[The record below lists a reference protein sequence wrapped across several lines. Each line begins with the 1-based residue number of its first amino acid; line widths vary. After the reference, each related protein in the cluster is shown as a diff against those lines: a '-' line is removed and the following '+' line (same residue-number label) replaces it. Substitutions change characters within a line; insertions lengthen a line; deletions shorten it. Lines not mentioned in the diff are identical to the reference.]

1 MDRKEFLAQLGIGSA
16 AAMAITCLQACTK
29 SGTGGGSSVDFTIDI
44 TSSQFSALKNA
55 GGSVVYQGIIIAK
68 TTTGSYLAVSSR
80 CPHEGVTVNFSSG
93 NNQFI
98 CNAHNSV
105 FSSTGSRISGPA
117 NTGLTQYKTELSGNS
132 LRVFA

>member
-1 MDRKEFLAQLGIGSA
+1 MDRKEFLSQLGVGSA
-16 AAMAITCLQACTK
+16 AALAITCLQACSKTAM
-29 SGTGGGSSVDFTIDI
+29 GGSSVDFTVDLN
-44 TSSQFSALKNA
+44 SSQFSALKNA
-55 GGSVVYQGIIIAK
+55 GGSVVYQGVIIAK
-68 TTTGSYLAVSSR
+68 TTSGSYLAVSSR

-117 NTGLTQYKTELSGNS
+117 NTGLTQYKTSLSGTS
-132 LRVFA
+132 LRVYS

>member
-1 MDRKEFLAQLGIGSA
+1 MDRKEFLTQLGIGSA
-16 AAMAITCLQACTK
+16 AALAITCLQACSK
-29 SGTGGGSSVDFTIDI
+29 SALGGSSVDFTIDLN
-44 TSSQFSALKNA
+44 SSQFSALKNA

-68 TTTGSYLAVSSR
+68 TTSGSYLAVSSR

-117 NTGLTQYKTELSGNS
+117 NTGLTQYQTSLSGTS
-132 LRVFA
+132 LRVYS

>member
-29 SGTGGGSSVDFTIDI
+29 SATGSSVDFTIDI

-55 GGSVVYQGIIIAK
+55 GGSVVYQGVIIAK
-68 TTTGSYLAVSSR
+68 TTSGSYLAVSSR

-117 NTGLTQYKTELSGNS
+117 NTGLTQYKTTLTGNS
-132 LRVFA
+132 LRVYA

>member
-16 AAMAITCLQACTK
+16 AALAITCLQACSK
-29 SGTGGGSSVDFTIDI
+29 SSAGTPADFTIDL
-44 TSSQFSALKNA
+44 TNTQFSALQNA

-68 TTTGSYLAVSSR
+68 TTAGTYLAVSSR

-98 CNAHNSV
+98 CNAHNSI

-117 NTGLTQYKTELSGNS
+117 NTGLTQYKTSLSGNS
-132 LRVFA
+132 LRIYS